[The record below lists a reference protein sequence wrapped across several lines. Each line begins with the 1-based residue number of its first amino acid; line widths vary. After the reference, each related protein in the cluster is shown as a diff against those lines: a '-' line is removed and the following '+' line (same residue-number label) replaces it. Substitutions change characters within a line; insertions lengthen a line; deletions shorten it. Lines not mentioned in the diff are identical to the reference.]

1 MVDELD
7 LDDLF
12 KEDVDLSTSVSRKVV
27 VMYHTH
33 KLLVSN
39 VVDLLGNFAN
49 HCL

>member
-1 MVDELD
+1 VVDEFN

-12 KEDVDLSTSVSRKVV
+12 EKDVDLSTAISRKVV
-27 VMYHTH
+27 IVYHTH

-49 HCL
+49 HNL